1 LGHKHS
7 PPGDGV
13 VMLARALTK
22 MTSAV
27 YLRADDTEVNVV
39 LTLVPRLI
47 VTATMAM
54 AMPAAM
60 RLYSI
65 AVAPDSS
72 LTKALSFPA
81 ILGSV
86 ADSREASVKVRTG
99 I

>member
-1 LGHKHS
+1 
-7 PPGDGV
+7 
-13 VMLARALTK
+13 MFARVLTK
-22 MTSAV
+22 MTHAV

-39 LTLVPRLI
+39 LTLVPRPF

-65 AVAPDSS
+65 AVAADSS

-81 ILGSV
+81 ILGNV
-86 ADSREASVKVRTG
+86 AGSREASVKVRTG